1 MNTRCIRTV
10 APALALLLGGA
21 LLAGCDLRRDSD
33 EDAAIEDVEP
43 TPDPSATPT
52 STTSPAASI
61 MRDED
66 EPEDAL
72 ALPSPPIELTIP
84 FPDGASLDS
93 RGERLLAGIL
103 TRPAMDEEWPVVLGG
118 HTDAAG
124 NGDANIRASR
134 ARAEAVA
141 AWLVERGVDDER
153 IRVIAFG
160 EQNPVAP
167 NALPDGSP
175 NEEGRRQN
183 RRVELTIAPPPREE
197 EEPDASPEEE
207 DEDA

>member
-1 MNTRCIRTV
+1 MNQRSIKSLT
-10 APALALLLGGA
+10 AGLALVLA
-21 LLAGCDLRRDSD
+21 SAAVAGCDLRRDGD
-33 EDAAIEDVEP
+33 EDTGTEEVEP
-43 TPDPSATPT
+43 TPDPSATP
-52 STTSPAASI
+52 SSNVSPAASI

-66 EPEDAL
+66 EPEEAL

-84 FPDGASLDS
+84 FPDGASLDA
-93 RGERLLAGIL
+93 RGERLLAGIM
-103 TRPAMDEEWPVVLGG
+103 TRAAIDEDWPVILGG

-124 NGDANIRASR
+124 NGDANVRASR

-153 IRVIAFG
+153 IQVIAFG
-160 EQNPVAP
+160 EQNPIAP

-197 EEPDASPEEE
+197 EEPDAPSEE
-207 DEDA
+207 DNEGA